1 MVLKAYFKTFKDGNK
16 ILCTTYLKTNLIYDL
31 ETNTAGINGAR
42 LNSFTEIFYHD
53 YRSFTSTYGYI
64 SPSSL
69 EQFNGQFDKRY
80 IDFQRIT
87 LDLHP
92 GLTLAPVMVDVMF
105 EILSLNERKIQDS
118 LNITDSIY
126 LK

>member
-31 ETNTAGINGAR
+31 ETNTAGINGTR

-53 YRSFTSTYGYI
+53 WRNSISMGHNSTDYNPLFEMRYMVFQLVSSEKQPGFTI
-64 SPSSL
+64 
-69 EQFNGQFDKRY
+69 
-80 IDFQRIT
+80 
-87 LDLHP
+87 
-92 GLTLAPVMVDVMF
+92 APVMVDVMF

>member
-53 YRSFTSTYGYI
+53 WRNSISMGHNSTDYNPLFEMRYMVFQLVSSEKQPGFTI
-64 SPSSL
+64 
-69 EQFNGQFDKRY
+69 
-80 IDFQRIT
+80 
-87 LDLHP
+87 
-92 GLTLAPVMVDVMF
+92 APVMVDVMF